1 MSNTLGKLIK
11 LFLVDGTPN
20 GLKTAEIMGSTVHVL
35 TAPRSKITD
44 LIQRPECAKTGVYFL
59 IGTHPDDTT
68 QPMVYIGESDDV
80 ATRLKQ
86 HNKKDFWETVCLVVS
101 KDSNLTKA
109 HVKYLESKLIQLAT
123 QNASYVLDNGTA
135 HQYNAL
141 PESDQAYMH
150 GLLEQIKIVL
160 PTLGFDFLSDNTR
173 TTISSPL
180 ITPAN
185 DPITEF
191 ELHHRKSGTTAHLKQ
206 INGEFW
212 MQQGSAA
219 SAEWIGDPNHS
230 YRSVYDRLIEQG
242 VISPLDNLGN
252 NTRHFLKDYKF
263 NSPSA
268 AAAAVNGRASNGRI
282 DWKLKGTKTSYA
294 DWQAQQLDQI
304 QALNPAGD

>member
-59 IGTHPDDTT
+59 IGTQPDDTT

-123 QNASYVLDNGTA
+123 QNASYALDNGTA

-160 PTLGFDFLSDNTR
+160 PTLGFDFLSDKH
-173 TTISSPL
+173 L
-180 ITPAN
+180 PAEIN
-185 DPITEF
+185 QPKPSTSIEF
-191 ELHHRKSGTTAHLKQ
+191 ELCRPNLDIRAYAKEIDGQFFVL
-206 INGEFW
+206 
-212 MQQGSAA
+212 QGSEVR
-219 SAEWIGDPNHS
+219 AEWIGE
-230 YRSVYDRLIEQG
+230 DRGYKVLYAKLVQDG
-242 VISPLDNLGN
+242 VLSEVQDQIRQF
-252 NTRHFLKDYKF
+252 TQDYLF
-263 NSPSA
+263 NSLSA
-268 AAAAVNGRASNGRI
+268 AAAVVTGRSTNGLEH
-282 DWKLKGTKTSYA
+282 WKLKGTKISYKE
-294 DWQAQQLDQI
+294 WQAQQLDQI
-304 QALNPAGD
+304 KGLDPAGD